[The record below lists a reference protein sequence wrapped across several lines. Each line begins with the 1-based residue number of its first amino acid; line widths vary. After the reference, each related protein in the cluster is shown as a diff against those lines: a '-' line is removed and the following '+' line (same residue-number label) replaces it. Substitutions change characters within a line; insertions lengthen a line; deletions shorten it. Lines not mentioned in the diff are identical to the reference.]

1 MKDDPEAEPRERVQ
15 GSPPP
20 LPRTPERE
28 HPTHS
33 KTRRQLMGATPADT
47 SLPPGEAPTLGET
60 MENSSKK
67 PDETSKPKRKPLT
80 KEQLARV
87 KAESS
92 RILGSPSATPGSEE
106 GALRPKLVK

>member
-1 MKDDPEAEPRERVQ
+1 ME
-15 GSPPP
+15 S
-20 LPRTPERE
+20 
-28 HPTHS
+28 
-33 KTRRQLMGATPADT
+33 
-47 SLPPGEAPTLGET
+47 SL
-60 MENSSKK
+60 KK
-67 PDETSKPKRKPLT
+67 PDESSKPKRKPLT